1 MHFPRRRPRGH
12 DEHRGSRAPGAAEV
26 SARSVHDGDG
36 RAARRVQG
44 TYYTLT
50 LGNTL
55 AASFIWGINTLF
67 LLDAGLTNLE
77 AFAANAFFSLGMFLF
92 EIPTGVVAD
101 TVGRRAS
108 YLLGTLTL
116 AATTALYWL
125 LWVWES
131 PFWAWAIV
139 SILLGLGF
147 TFFSGAVD
155 AWLVDALQATGYRG
169 SLEAVFGRA
178 VIVGN
183 VAMLGGSVL
192 GGVIAQLT
200 NLGVPFLVRAGILVV
215 MFVVAAVLMHDLGF
229 SPERGA
235 GPVKAT
241 RTVLR
246 ASVKYGL
253 GRRPVRWLML
263 TTPFTMGVTFYAFY
277 ALQPYLLELWGDEG
291 AYSIAGLAAALLS
304 GAGIVGGLLAPWVRR
319 RFHKRTSVILL
330 STLTSAL
337 VLVALFFS
345 ANFWVAIVLIALWG
359 VSSSID
365 DPVHRA
371 YLNDM
376 IPSKQRATVL
386 SFDSLLGSA
395 GSAAIQPVLGRTADL
410 GGYGFSM
417 LWSGLVQLLAVPF
430 VLLSRAEHDPAD
442 TAREV
447 TPGPQPGD
455 EPTADAA
462 TPPRGG

>member
-1 MHFPRRRPRGH
+1 MTADAPDADGREGGRP
-12 DEHRGSRAPGAAEV
+12 
-26 SARSVHDGDG
+26 SADG

-77 AFAANAFFSLGMFLF
+77 AFAANAFFSLGMFVF

-101 TVGRRAS
+101 TLGRRAS

-116 AATTALYWL
+116 AATTALYWM
-125 LWVWES
+125 LWVWQS
-131 PFWAWAIV
+131 PFWAWAVV
-139 SILLGLGF
+139 SVLLGLGF

-155 AWLVDALQATGYRG
+155 AWLVDALTATGYSG

-178 VIVGN
+178 VIVGS

-200 NLGVPFLVRAGILVV
+200 NLGVPFLIRAGILVV
-215 MFVVAAVLMHDLGF
+215 MLVVAAVLMRDLGF
-229 SPERGA
+229 TPERGA
-235 GPVKAT
+235 GPLKAT

-246 ASVKYGL
+246 ASITHGL
-253 GRRPVRWLML
+253 GNRPVRWLML
-263 TTPFTMGVTFYAFY
+263 TTPFTTGVGFYAFY

-304 GAGIVGGLLAPWVRR
+304 GAGIVGGLLAPVVRR
-319 RFHKRTSVILL
+319 RFRKRTSVILL
-330 STLTSAL
+330 STITSAA
-337 VLVALFFS
+337 VLVALAVS
-345 ANFWVAIVLIALWG
+345 ANFWVAVVLIAVWG

-395 GSAAIQPVLGRTADL
+395 GGAAIQPVLGRTADL

-417 LWSGLVQLLAVPF
+417 LWSGVIQALAVPF
-430 VLLSRAEHDPAD
+430 VLLSRAQHDPAD

-447 TPGPQPGD
+447 SSAPQPGD
-455 EPTADAA
+455 EPTTDAA
-462 TPPRGG
+462 LPPTVD